1 MKFCENIYV
10 TWYIHKAYMSIG
22 GGAKHSSDIKNQK
35 FRLDEIENR
44 LKPEMKQVFISFR
57 IKEYQQEIF
66 ICLKAYRTTRKI
78 N

>member
-1 MKFCENIYV
+1 
-10 TWYIHKAYMSIG
+10 MSIG
-22 GGAKHSSDIKNQK
+22 SSAKHSSDIKNQK

-66 ICLKAYRTTRKI
+66 ICLKAYRTTRKF